1 MAFISILPLVKMVL
15 DFIPSTPQICL
26 EVIAAEL
33 VRKDF
38 RQEQSQDDG
47 LFSPPQSLASQLF
60 LVVEVVMQ
68 VYLRPLAPLLI
79 VLRLG

>member
-1 MAFISILPLVKMVL
+1 MDSIL
-15 DFIPSTPQICL
+15 STPQICL
-26 EVIAAEL
+26 EAIATEL

-38 RQEQSQDDG
+38 RREQSRVDG

-68 VYLRPLAPLLI
+68 VYLRPLTPLLI
-79 VLRLG
+79 VLQLG

>member
-15 DFIPSTPQICL
+15 DFIPSTPQICS
-26 EVIAAEL
+26 EVIATEQ

-38 RQEQSQDDG
+38 RREQSQVDG

-79 VLRLG
+79 VLQLG

>member
-1 MAFISILPLVKMVL
+1 MAFISILPLVKVDL

-38 RQEQSQDDG
+38 RREQSQVDG